1 MELVCAIRSIESGER
16 ESSKLIQDF
25 INSYRSIYPNPNG
38 DANLSEEI
46 NAAENFLRDTL
57 IEDSEFLIFNE

>member
-1 MELVCAIRSIESGER
+1 MYAIQGFER

-25 INSYRSIYPNPNG
+25 INSYRSIYPNPKG

-46 NAAENFLRDTL
+46 NAAENFLRDIL